1 MLLVSAARRRASC
14 AFLRAL
20 CPQQEPAA
28 LRALSTFSSESL
40 LQQLLASKDEVAT
53 LLRTSKDE
61 VATLLRASKEEVTQ
75 AKDEVATLLR
85 ASKED
90 ALALVATRAA
100 LRREVDEATRRAS
113 GVKLRSVVEHLA
125 HTHGDP
131 SKRGVQQRLD
141 ALLMTDMALR
151 AQLQRLSETF
161 QLRLPDLE
169 RCSQSLY
176 HTLSK
181 EMHGSD
187 ARVEVRVLSWPAA
200 TERAALCA
208 LLERFCVTY
217 VYVDEAGN
225 EEPSPYATP

>member
-20 CPQQEPAA
+20 CPQQQPAA
-28 LRALSTFSSESL
+28 LRTLSTFSSESL
-40 LQQLLASKDEVAT
+40 VQQLLASKDEVAT
-53 LLRTSKDE
+53 LLRN
-61 VATLLRASKEEVTQ
+61 SKEEVTQ

-141 ALLMTDMALR
+141 ALLMTDVALR
-151 AQLQRLSETF
+151 AQLQRLSEMF

>member
-53 LLRTSKDE
+53 LLRTS
-61 VATLLRASKEEVTQ
+61 
-75 AKDEVATLLR
+75 KDEVATLLR